1 MDMAERGDWHLDKR
15 VPVALI
21 FGLLIQMIGFGWW
34 ASQLESRLTTTERDI
49 GRLERQAEAA
59 AIAVQQQAVQ
69 LGRIEESV
77 SGMRADIQRLVR
89 VLERSGP

>member
-1 MDMAERGDWHLDKR
+1 MTESGDWHLDKR

-21 FGLLIQMIGFGWW
+21 FGLLIQMLGFGWW
-34 ASQLESRLTTTERDI
+34 ASQLEGRLTTTERDI

-59 AIAVQQQAVQ
+59 AIAVQQQAIQ

-77 SGMRADIQRLVR
+77 AAMRTDIQRMVR
-89 VLERSGP
+89 VLERTGP